1 MTVEENFHTRFSLH
15 LHEAH
20 DVLTQHVHVQ
30 LFFHKVKCPGLYLG
44 QIQYVGNQLQQQ
56 VIVFFNNRHILPFF
70 LHVPGLSHQT
80 GETDNRIQ
88 RRTYLMTHIGKEGTL
103 QTIGG
108 FCLLFGFNQH
118 SFRLLQF
125 RNIIVDSYQ
134 FYLSVL
140 RFKQIDDHIGT
151 YPIPFPLLARTLN
164 THLSLKMFGFTHT
177 GLTEE
182 IEHPSAVA
190 GVHLAIYPHNICQ
203 LGILV
208 LSHILIPLLDGIAFP
223 VEQVQ
228 LGITYLRIIRYKQE
242 EILEITDTAHGI
254 NPFRIVDVNH
264 GIAGKVTFTVIH
276 LAHFRIKMYHILRL
290 FGSGVIPFSPVESII
305 QAKVDHILSLY
316 TFCQLGGHI
325 RVLE

>member
-1 MTVEENFHTRFSLH
+1 
-15 LHEAH
+15 
-20 DVLTQHVHVQ
+20 
-30 LFFHKVKCPGLYLG
+30 
-44 QIQYVGNQLQQQ
+44 
-56 VIVFFNNRHILPFF
+56 
-70 LHVPGLSHQT
+70 
-80 GETDNRIQ
+80 
-88 RRTYLMTHIGKEGTL
+88 MTHIGKEGTL

-125 RNIIVDSYQ
+125 RNIIVNSYQ

-190 GVHLAIYPHNICQ
+190 GVHLAIYPHNIRQ

-223 VEQVQ
+223 VKQVQ

-254 NPFRIVDVNH
+254 NPFRIVNVNH
-264 GIAGKVTFTVIH
+264 GIAGKVAFTVIH

-305 QAKVDHILSLY
+305 QAEVDHILGLY